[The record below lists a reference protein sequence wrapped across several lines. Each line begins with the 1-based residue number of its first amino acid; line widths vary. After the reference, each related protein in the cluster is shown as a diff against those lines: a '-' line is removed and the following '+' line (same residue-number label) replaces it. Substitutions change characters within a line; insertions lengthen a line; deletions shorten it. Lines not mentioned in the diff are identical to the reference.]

1 MGVWHKKRVRRGG
14 RIDGR
19 LIKLTGNVGG
29 RTSDADVGACHGER
43 LEGVP
48 NFHKFLSY
56 TYRDC
61 RVAFRDVTGPHSH
74 LVMIAMLKS

>member
-1 MGVWHKKRVRRGG
+1 MGVWHKKECEGG
-14 RIDGR
+14 GIDGR

-48 NFHKFLSY
+48 SFCLIR
-56 TYRDC
+56 T
-61 RVAFRDVTGPHSH
+61 VTAGLHFVTLQDPIRIS
-74 LVMIAMLKS
+74 